1 MELNE
6 KNSSVTNQTGT
17 SSLARAEA
25 TPTIVRE
32 ETESLTPP
40 TPVARKD
47 RIFSLDVIRGVAL
60 LGILL
65 VNVENFAG
73 PEALHDIPVG
83 TPIAAFSGPHA
94 PLHLFILM
102 LKWIFFEGKMNFL
115 FCMLFGASVVLMT
128 TRAERRGT
136 GQQIADIYLRRNL
149 WLAFWAFAR
158 NFHLVGRRP
167 L

>member
-65 VNVENFAG
+65 VNIENFAG

-102 LKWIFFEGKMNFL
+102 DESRSFSSRLSNFGVLNNANLRDRSLLGGSPSTL
-115 FCMLFGASVVLMT
+115 FDWYRFHHV
-128 TRAERRGT
+128 RERRS
-136 GQQIADIYLRRNL
+136 QSPPSA
-149 WLAFWAFAR
+149 
-158 NFHLVGRRP
+158 
-167 L
+167 

>member
-1 MELNE
+1 MTSIRPSFVNHRGPMELNE

-65 VNVENFAG
+65 VNIENFG
-73 PEALHDIPVG
+73 H
-83 TPIAAFSGPHA
+83 
-94 PLHLFILM
+94 
-102 LKWIFFEGKMNFL
+102 
-115 FCMLFGASVVLMT
+115 
-128 TRAERRGT
+128 
-136 GQQIADIYLRRNL
+136 
-149 WLAFWAFAR
+149 FA
-158 NFHLVGRRP
+158 VWCG
-167 L
+167 